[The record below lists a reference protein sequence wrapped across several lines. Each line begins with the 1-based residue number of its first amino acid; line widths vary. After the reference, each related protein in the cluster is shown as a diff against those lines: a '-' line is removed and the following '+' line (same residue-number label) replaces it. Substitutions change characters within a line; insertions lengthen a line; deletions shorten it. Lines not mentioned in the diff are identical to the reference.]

1 MGFIKT
7 IGFDADDTL
16 WHNERFFGEAQ
27 IALKDLLSEY
37 ADGETISKAILEM
50 QRQNVETLGYG
61 IKSFTIAMMQVALDL
76 SNEELDTQSMRS
88 IINIGKEMMAHPV
101 DFIDGVVEVLDNLSE
116 TYELV
121 LITKGDLM
129 DQERK
134 ISISKIDK
142 WIKNIEIVSEKHST
156 TYRNIFSRLGS
167 VDESVMVGNSIKS
180 DAVPAVQA
188 GAWGIHVPYPI
199 AWELE
204 LAEPMSDHERYFEAK
219 SLSNAVDIIRS
230 I

>member
-134 ISISKIDK
+134 VSLSKINK

-156 TYRNIFSRLGS
+156 TYKNIFSRLGNI
-167 VDESVMVGNSIKS
+167 DESVMVGNSIKS
-180 DAVPAVQA
+180 DAVQQFKQVHGVSMFHILLHGNLNWLNQ
-188 GAWGIHVPYPI
+188 
-199 AWELE
+199 
-204 LAEPMSDHERYFEAK
+204 
-219 SLSNAVDIIRS
+219 
-230 I
+230 

>member
-1 MGFIKT
+1 MGIIKT

-27 IALKDLLSEY
+27 TALKDLLRKY
-37 ADGETISKAILEM
+37 ADSETVSKAVLEM
-50 QRQNVETLGYG
+50 QRQNVDSLGYG

-76 SNEELDTQSMRS
+76 SKNNLDSQSMRA
-88 IINIGKEMMAHPV
+88 IVNIGKEMMTHPV

-116 TYELV
+116 TYKLV
-121 LITKGDLM
+121 LITKGDLV

-134 ISISKIDK
+134 VALSNVEK
-142 WIKNIEIVSEKHST
+142 WFESIEIVSEKHSD
-156 TYRNIFSRLGS
+156 TYKDIFSRLG
-167 VDESVMVGNSIKS
+167 DLNESVMVGNSIKS

-199 AWELE
+199 TWELE
-204 LAEPMSDHERYFEAK
+204 LAEPMTDHERYFNAK
-219 SLSNAVDIIRS
+219 SLSHAAEIIKS

>member
-50 QRQNVETLGYG
+50 QRQNLETLGYG

-134 ISISKIDK
+134 VSLSKINK
-142 WIKNIEIVSEKHST
+142 WIVSEKHST
-156 TYRNIFSRLGS
+156 TYKNIFSRLGN

-199 AWELE
+199 TWELE
-204 LAEPMSDHERYFEAK
+204 LAEPMTDHERYFEAK

>member
-134 ISISKIDK
+134 VSLSKINK

-156 TYRNIFSRLGS
+156 TYKNIFSRLGN

-188 GAWGIHVPYPI
+188 GAWVSMFHILLHGNLN
-199 AWELE
+199 WL
-204 LAEPMSDHERYFEAK
+204 
-219 SLSNAVDIIRS
+219 NQ
-230 I
+230 

>member
-16 WHNERFFGEAQ
+16 WHNERYFGEAQ
-27 IALKDLLSEY
+27 TALKVLLNEY

-76 SNEELDTQSMRS
+76 SNEELNTQSMRS
-88 IINIGKEMMAHPV
+88 IINIGKEMMTHPV

-116 TYELV
+116 SYELV

-134 ISISKIDK
+134 VSLSNIDK

-156 TYRNIFSRLGS
+156 TYKNIFSRLGNI
-167 VDESVMVGNSIKS
+167 DESVMVGNSI
-180 DAVPAVQA
+180 
-188 GAWGIHVPYPI
+188 
-199 AWELE
+199 
-204 LAEPMSDHERYFEAK
+204 
-219 SLSNAVDIIRS
+219 
-230 I
+230 

>member
-37 ADGETISKAILEM
+37 ADDETISKAILEM

-76 SNEELDTQSMRS
+76 SKEELDTQSMRS
-88 IINIGKEMMAHPV
+88 IINIGKEMMTHPV

-116 TYELV
+116 SYELV

-134 ISISKIDK
+134 VSLSNIDK
-142 WIKNIEIVSEKHST
+142 WIKNIEIVTEKHST
-156 TYRNIFSRLGS
+156 TYKNIFSRLGS
-167 VDESVMVGNSIKS
+167 IDESVMVGNSIKS
-180 DAVPAVQA
+180 
-188 GAWGIHVPYPI
+188 
-199 AWELE
+199 
-204 LAEPMSDHERYFEAK
+204 
-219 SLSNAVDIIRS
+219 
-230 I
+230 

>member
-134 ISISKIDK
+134 VSLSKIDK

-188 GAWGIHVPYPI
+188 GAWAIHVPYPI
-199 AWELE
+199 TWELE
-204 LAEPMSDHERYFEAK
+204 LAEPMTDHERYFEAK

>member
-134 ISISKIDK
+134 VSLSKIDK

-188 GAWGIHVPYPI
+188 GAWAIHVPYPI
-199 AWELE
+199 TWELE
-204 LAEPMSDHERYFEAK
+204 LAEPMTDHKRYFEAK

>member
-134 ISISKIDK
+134 VSLSKIDK

-188 GAWGIHVPYPI
+188 GAWAIHVPYPI
-199 AWELE
+199 TWELE

>member
-37 ADGETISKAILEM
+37 ADDETISKAILEM

-76 SNEELDTQSMRS
+76 SKEELDTQSMRS
-88 IINIGKEMMAHPV
+88 IINIGKEMMTHPV

-134 ISISKIDK
+134 VSLSNIDK

-156 TYRNIFSRLGS
+156 TYKNIFSSLGNI
-167 VDESVMVGNSIKS
+167 DESVMVGNSIKS

-199 AWELE
+199 TWELE
-204 LAEPMSDHERYFEAK
+204 LAEPMTDHERYFEAK
-219 SLSNAVDIIRS
+219 SLSNAADIIRS